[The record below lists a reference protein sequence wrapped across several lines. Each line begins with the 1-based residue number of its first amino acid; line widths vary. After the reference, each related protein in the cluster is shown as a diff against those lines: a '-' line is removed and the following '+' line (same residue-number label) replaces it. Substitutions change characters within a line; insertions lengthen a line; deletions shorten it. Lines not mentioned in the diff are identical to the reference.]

1 MAPKQYSGS
10 IIMLRCFTPT
20 EKAELDA
27 WADKHDKP
35 TGPFL
40 LSKLR
45 DLKDAEEHKRP
56 AYQNREHELR
66 AEIVALQ
73 TELRLAK
80 AALQRAEI
88 LRAVPTSGLR
98 DLYLARQIK
107 AVLEGQGTMKEDII
121 FSLLEIEESDRVI
134 QDVVRQ
140 ELEALEG
147 DGWVRKNIRGWR
159 WIG

>member
-1 MAPKQYSGS
+1 
-10 IIMLRCFTPT
+10 MLRCFTPT

-27 WADKHDKP
+27 WADQHDKP

-40 LSKLR
+40 LSRLR

-56 AYQNREHELR
+56 AHQSREHELR

-73 TELRLAK
+73 EELRLTK

-98 DLYLARQIK
+98 DY
-107 AVLEGQGTMKEDII
+107 
-121 FSLLEIEESDRVI
+121 SDQKTFKSANGVF
-134 QDVVRQ
+134 DASPPKVPT
-140 ELEALEG
+140 
-147 DGWVRKNIRGWR
+147 
-159 WIG
+159 